1 MVSFLIATVVYRGNA
16 MTYKRESVA
25 ADWDQA
31 TLTLNGV
38 QIQPRDKHLLFR
50 GQENI
55 LTVEF
60 PSPIVSVLRLGVG
73 NNEEGLKLEATPP
86 FNSDVKDTFSWTI
99 KPDEGL
105 SGPVVLVLYSAEL
118 LFPLGLDGSVISPNL
133 DSELRV
139 LLDGVAIP
147 PSGATFTGEG
157 TQTLTLDYLN
167 GELLK
172 NVPLALDAVLES
184 GFVPGDITGVPSLRE
199 LTTQHEWKV
208 TWPDKDGSFKLKLYS
223 EQEKALL
230 MTPDVR
236 VRALEKVTFGFLPK
250 HDSPPVLIERFF
262 MPDNFL
268 MTNVG
273 VILMDAAGR
282 PLKDIPVTVS
292 QPYMED
298 AVLVID
304 GDGRRPVFIVN
315 EVAVVGHTFKV
326 IAVAPLLDGVRTA
339 ELLVEVVGAS

>member
-1 MVSFLIATVVYRGNA
+1 MPDLRNISFIAIGSSSTVNSDSSPAVCIASIVEWSAFSIDTVAYRGNA
-16 MTYKRESVA
+16 MTYKRESVEA
-25 ADWDQA
+25 GWDQA

-99 KPDEGL
+99 KPDESQ
-105 SGPVVLVLYSAEL
+105 SGPVVLVLYSAEV
-118 LFPLGLDGSVISPNL
+118 LFPLALDCSVIAPNL

-139 LLDGVAIP
+139 LLDNVAIP
-147 PSGATFTGEG
+147 PGGATFSGEG

-172 NVPLALDAVLES
+172 NVRLALDAVIES
-184 GFVPGDITGVPSLRE
+184 GFLPGELTSVPSLRE

-230 MTPDVR
+230 LTPDVR
-236 VRALEKVTFGFLPK
+236 VKALEKVTFGFLPK

-262 MPDNFL
+262 MPDN
-268 MTNVG
+268 
-273 VILMDAAGR
+273 
-282 PLKDIPVTVS
+282 
-292 QPYMED
+292 
-298 AVLVID
+298 VL
-304 GDGRRPVFIVN
+304 
-315 EVAVVGHTFKV
+315 
-326 IAVAPLLDGVRTA
+326 
-339 ELLVEVVGAS
+339 

>member
-1 MVSFLIATVVYRGNA
+1 

-73 NNEEGLKLEATPP
+73 NNEEDLNLAATPP
-86 FNSDVKDTFSWTI
+86 FNSDVKDTFSWEI
-99 KPDEGL
+99 KPDEGQ
-105 SGPVVLVLYSAEL
+105 SGPVVLVLYSAEV
-118 LFPLGLDGSVISPNL
+118 LFPLALDCWVIAANL
-133 DSELRV
+133 DNEVRV

-147 PSGATFTGEG
+147 PGGADFTGEG

-184 GFVPGDITGVPSLRE
+184 GFVSGDITGVPSLRE
-199 LTTQHEWKV
+199 LTTQHEWEV

-230 MTPDVR
+230 LTPIVR
-236 VRALEKVTFGFLPK
+236 VEQVLGDVSFDFVEIVGDAPLPIPPEEYLYPVNYITRPCAL
-250 HDSPPVLIERFF
+250 
-262 MPDNFL
+262 
-268 MTNVG
+268 
-273 VILMDAAGR
+273 ILKNSEGS
-282 PLKDIPVTVS
+282 PLKDVSITVS
-292 QPYMED
+292 QPDIQDWVQKTDHRGKVPYFIFNNENN
-298 AVLVID
+298 V
-304 GDGRRPVFIVN
+304 GD
-315 EVAVVGHTFKV
+315 TFKV
-326 IAVAPLLDGVRTA
+326 LAVAELPKGNGLA
-339 ELLVEVVGAS
+339 ELWVKITPAERT